1 MVKFFKIIGRYM
13 MSLLTLIVGGVVL
26 LVISVLGI
34 VFSPLVA
41 IFFAMDYNKFETED
55 DEESEDNNCVD
66 MDITIEN
73 NNKINANKKI
83 KLNHFSSIN
92 KSNSSRNDKYLSI
105 RANSIY
111 ISNDNQNKK
120 VPNRNNKGK
129 EALIKLFR
137 K

>member
-13 MSLLTLIVGGVVL
+13 MSLLTLIVGDVVL

-55 DEESEDNNCVD
+55 DEESEDNTCVD

-73 NNKINANKKI
+73 NN
-83 KLNHFSSIN
+83 
-92 KSNSSRNDKYLSI
+92 
-105 RANSIY
+105 
-111 ISNDNQNKK
+111 
-120 VPNRNNKGK
+120 NRTC
-129 EALIKLFR
+129 
-137 K
+137 

>member
-1 MVKFFKIIGRYM
+1 MVKFFKIIGKYM

-55 DEESEDNNCVD
+55 SEDSADNTCVD

-73 NNKINANKKI
+73 NN
-83 KLNHFSSIN
+83 
-92 KSNSSRNDKYLSI
+92 
-105 RANSIY
+105 
-111 ISNDNQNKK
+111 
-120 VPNRNNKGK
+120 NRTC
-129 EALIKLFR
+129 
-137 K
+137 

>member
-34 VFSPLVA
+34 VFSPLVG

-73 NNKINANKKI
+73 NN
-83 KLNHFSSIN
+83 
-92 KSNSSRNDKYLSI
+92 
-105 RANSIY
+105 
-111 ISNDNQNKK
+111 
-120 VPNRNNKGK
+120 NRTC
-129 EALIKLFR
+129 
-137 K
+137 